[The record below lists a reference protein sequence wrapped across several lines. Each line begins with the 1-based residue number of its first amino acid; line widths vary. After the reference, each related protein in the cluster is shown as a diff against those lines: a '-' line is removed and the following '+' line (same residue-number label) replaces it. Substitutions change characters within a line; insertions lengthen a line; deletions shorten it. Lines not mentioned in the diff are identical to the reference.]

1 MIWSNN
7 LNCFLQ
13 GTKIFDIAVRDGDTG
28 KPRKLELEILG
39 DLQNFFVLDVQ
50 GHDEKG
56 VLTAALK
63 KSEETI
69 LDREIQVKATIYLE
83 TQTSKYC
90 FSARQIDR
98 KSDSNK
104 QEDKK
109 MQV

>member
-7 LNCFLQ
+7 LNCFFQ

-39 DLQNFFVLDVQ
+39 DAQNFFVLDVQ

-69 LDREIQVKATIYLE
+69 LDREIQVKATIYVE

-98 KSDSNK
+98 KSDIN
-104 QEDKK
+104 
-109 MQV
+109 